1 VASVDRTVR
10 SLLAAYVGIG
20 GQNLGV
26 VIILALRHPSGEIV
40 QVELNCRGF
49 LAPSARNEG
58 VAGIAS
64 RLAQS
69 SEIYTMRTLLF
80 LVVGFLLLSVCL
92 LLGRLFSA
100 HYPNALYASTIAFL
114 SAWLVI
120 SVANLWVGVSKAGYT
135 VSEELPIFI
144 LIFAV
149 PAVVA
154 AVLKWRFL

>member
-1 VASVDRTVR
+1 
-10 SLLAAYVGIG
+10 
-20 GQNLGV
+20 
-26 VIILALRHPSGEIV
+26 
-40 QVELNCRGF
+40 
-49 LAPSARNEG
+49 
-58 VAGIAS
+58 
-64 RLAQS
+64 
-69 SEIYTMRTLLF
+69 MRTLLF
-80 LVVGFLLLSVCL
+80 LIVGFLLLSVCL

-149 PAVVA
+149 PAIVA
-154 AVLKWRFL
+154 AILKWRFL